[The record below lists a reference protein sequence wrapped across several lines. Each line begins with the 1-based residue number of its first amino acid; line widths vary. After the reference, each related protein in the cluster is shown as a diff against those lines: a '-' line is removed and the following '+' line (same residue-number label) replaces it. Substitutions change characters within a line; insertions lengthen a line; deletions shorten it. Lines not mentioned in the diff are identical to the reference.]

1 VTPLTIAT
9 SFIHIEYKPWFFW
22 FEGIEIMRKG
32 YFVGFSAIIFTP
44 GTIAQL
50 VSSVLIAL
58 TWLFCLTSFLRP
70 FKFASDNLVVYSC
83 TFMLTAFLL
92 LCFLF
97 QTDAFIEQTEGYVAS
112 ATIEQ
117 YSIDS
122 AVFSGVTILAVISI
136 LAFVFILLIVQMVRQ
151 WQKEQHML
159 RWALPTMNPPYFRWL
174 PRRLFC
180 GFLSHVK
187 VEAASDAR
195 YIADLL
201 RKMLLCPAFLDA
213 ASLTDLRELFEHGV
227 QKSDVIIVMAS
238 RSYLTRPWCLLE
250 LLEATR
256 RKLPVVRLE
265 LHGHDFNVEEARA
278 FIGNLEVELPQRNE
292 LAMLTI
298 SDYLGT
304 NDLTELKA
312 ALVQMLDAPA
322 VQWNATACDEQMLAH
337 ARELCETMARLA
349 GQPILWSDEIRPELQ
364 DSWTM
369 TVQAQANK
377 VRGSMLKRAGEYG
390 AVILCNR
397 ENGAAHSRAMQSE
410 LSLVLEKPVL
420 FGTDGKSPTDVI
432 KEKDVVVVLMLTQG
446 VLDDKEAMGTAAVA
460 VEAGRLLVPVLVVGS
475 GYAFHQA
482 HSVANLEFDEI
493 ELRQMRTTREQLKD
507 LMTNTIA
514 IEWRPDGGE
523 NMARAAIAEIKTR
536 MRAIQQIQ
544 QDASKRGRRSSRL
557 TVRRTSRESLSRRDS
572 SKKNCLSGQGSPMR
586 SPSKG
591 TAVFKVDDTFESQPS
606 VAA

>member
-1 VTPLTIAT
+1 
-9 SFIHIEYKPWFFW
+9 
-22 FEGIEIMRKG
+22 
-32 YFVGFSAIIFTP
+32 
-44 GTIAQL
+44 
-50 VSSVLIAL
+50 
-58 TWLFCLTSFLRP
+58 
-70 FKFASDNLVVYSC
+70 
-83 TFMLTAFLL
+83 
-92 LCFLF
+92 
-97 QTDAFIEQTEGYVAS
+97 
-112 ATIEQ
+112 
-117 YSIDS
+117 
-122 AVFSGVTILAVISI
+122 
-136 LAFVFILLIVQMVRQ
+136 
-151 WQKEQHML
+151 
-159 RWALPTMNPPYFRWL
+159 
-174 PRRLFC
+174 
-180 GFLSHVK
+180 
-187 VEAASDAR
+187 
-195 YIADLL
+195 
-201 RKMLLCPAFLDA
+201 
-213 ASLTDLRELFEHGV
+213 
-227 QKSDVIIVMAS
+227 MAS

-432 KEKDVVVVLMLTQG
+432 KEKDVVV
-446 VLDDKEAMGTAAVA
+446 
-460 VEAGRLLVPVLVVGS
+460 
-475 GYAFHQA
+475 
-482 HSVANLEFDEI
+482 
-493 ELRQMRTTREQLKD
+493 
-507 LMTNTIA
+507 
-514 IEWRPDGGE
+514 
-523 NMARAAIAEIKTR
+523 
-536 MRAIQQIQ
+536 
-544 QDASKRGRRSSRL
+544 
-557 TVRRTSRESLSRRDS
+557 
-572 SKKNCLSGQGSPMR
+572 
-586 SPSKG
+586 
-591 TAVFKVDDTFESQPS
+591 
-606 VAA
+606 